1 MHQMMPAELNCH
13 KNTMVQNFQSPSYL
27 ILFGKPKENGA

>member
-13 KNTMVQNFQSPSYL
+13 KNVMVQNFQLPLYL
-27 ILFGKPKENGA
+27 ILFWKPKENGA